1 MTHPKQ
7 IFPNFLGFCFRDLP
21 ISVNEFHEFH
31 NLITRFSSDTNL
43 ESLFTTIDTNAD
55 GLGTAA
61 ENTIFTED
69 TLQETTRAASD
80 TNIDYVRTIAEPKT
94 LYAHIVADYF
104 ETYASTIDPA
114 LQPEEI
120 EAINIAIST
129 IPNLEFGNPAD
140 AVGIHI
146 KAAMIKPADYVNS
159 ATQAQFV
166 QEMMES

>member
-1 MTHPKQ
+1 M
-7 IFPNFLGFCFRDLP
+7 
-21 ISVNEFHEFH
+21 SH

-43 ESLFTTIDTNAD
+43 ESLFTTIDTDAD
-55 GLGTAA
+55 GLGASLD
-61 ENTIFTED
+61 NTIFTED

-104 ETYASTIDPA
+104 ETYAAGVDPA
-114 LQPEEI
+114 LTPEEI
-120 EAINIAIST
+120 LAINTAIST

-146 KAAMIKPADYVNS
+146 KAAMIKPADFVNS

-166 QEMMES
+166 QDMMESQGV